1 MNYRFT
7 VVPIVISAPTEEEAW
22 DELFH
27 QYNLDPENVD
37 IEVECLGG
45 DE

>member
-1 MNYRFT
+1 MRYRFT
-7 VVPIVISAPTEEEAW
+7 IKPIEISAPTEEEAW

-27 QYNLDPENVD
+27 QYDIDPD
-37 IEVECLGG
+37 YIEIECECLGG

>member
-1 MNYRFT
+1 MRYKFT
-7 VVPIVISAPTEEEAW
+7 VKPIEISAPTEEEAW

-27 QYNLDPENVD
+27 EYDLDPDNID

>member
-1 MNYRFT
+1 MTYKFT
-7 VVPIVISAPTEEEAW
+7 VQPIVISAPTEEEAW

-27 QYNLDPENVD
+27 QTGIDPENVEVD
-37 IEVECLGG
+37 VECLGG

>member
-7 VVPIVISAPTEEEAW
+7 VTPIVISAPTEEEAW

-27 QYNLDPENVD
+27 EYDLDPDNVD
-37 IEVECLGG
+37 IEIECLGD